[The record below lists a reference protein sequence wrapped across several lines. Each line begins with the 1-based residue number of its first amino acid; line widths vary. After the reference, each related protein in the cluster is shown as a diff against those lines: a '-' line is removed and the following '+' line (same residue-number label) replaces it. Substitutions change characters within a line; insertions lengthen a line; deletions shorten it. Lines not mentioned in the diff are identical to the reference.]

1 MTRRERLEAKAER
14 RREWAASREKKSE
27 AGFES
32 AQKIADGIP
41 FGQPILVG
49 HHSERHARR
58 DQARIESGMVAG
70 HENAKVAANHSN
82 KADGID
88 RQLAASVFSDDADA
102 PERLREQ
109 IAELEA
115 ERDRIKAYNASC
127 RSRKGAGDASLL
139 EPSQREDI
147 LTTARVA
154 AYQLGKYG
162 EFPSYHLSNLGARI
176 REKKARVERI
186 ERDRE
191 RVASG
196 DRGPARHMAVPGDP
210 VPLVERLAA
219 VGADAAVA
227 GLLTKEAV
235 HADYVDGIRD
245 AVCPTTATEVTS

>member
-196 DRGPARHMAVPGDP
+196 DRGPARHMEARYGGVCADCGEPFDKGD
-210 VPLVERLAA
+210 RIAWYR
-219 VGADAAVA
+219 
-227 GLLTKEAV
+227 LTKEAV